1 MSDDMTHKDAKA
13 EFEYWIE
20 VWKEVQNDSPKKF
33 KFIFKR
39 GSEPDVLAF
48 LILDEEEQK
57 LVRH

>member
-39 GSEPDVLAF
+39 GREPDVLAF
-48 LILDEEEQK
+48 LILEEEEQK

>member
-20 VWKEVQNDSPKKF
+20 FYKDWYDMNPKDFKF
-33 KFIFKR
+33 KYKR
-39 GSEPDVLAF
+39 GREPDVLAF
-48 LILDEEEQK
+48 LLLDEEEQK

>member
-1 MSDDMTHKDAKA
+1 MSYDITHKDAKA

-20 VWKEVQNDSPKKF
+20 IWKEVQNDSPKKF

-39 GSEPDVLAF
+39 DREPDVLAF
-48 LILDEEEQK
+48 LILEEEEQK

>member
-1 MSDDMTHKDAKA
+1 MTHKEAKA

-20 VWKEVQNDSPKKF
+20 FWKEAQNDSPKKF

-39 GSEPDVLAF
+39 GREPDVLAF
-48 LILDEEEQK
+48 LILEEEEQK